1 MLLQQPDGF
10 IQVPGQNDCRN
21 TEHNNV
27 VWPRPLTSLK
37 SNWCRTVAGLIN
49 QMCQMENLSVWTE
62 YRMNVIH
69 CLVTLA
75 N

>member
-1 MLLQQPDGF
+1 MLLHQLDGF

-21 TEHNNV
+21 NEHNKV

-37 SNWCRTVAGLIN
+37 RNWCRTAAGLIN
-49 QMCQMENLSVWTE
+49 QMCQMKNPSVWTE
-62 YRMNVIH
+62 YRVNVIY